1 MLLLF
6 ARGRVDVH
14 TNALC
19 DYRQAHHQCVDDTWK
34 YTLKWE
40 TQTVLPSFLLCLTLL
55 DNYGKTDIKQ
65 HGRTESPAMTFFE

>member
-6 ARGRVDVH
+6 VRAHVDVH

-19 DYRQAHHQCVDDTWK
+19 DYRQAHHQCVDDTQE

-40 TQTVLPSFLLCLTLL
+40 LQWPCQTCSHRLMPPTFLLCLTLQ
-55 DNYGKTDIKQ
+55 DK
-65 HGRTESPAMTFFE
+65 